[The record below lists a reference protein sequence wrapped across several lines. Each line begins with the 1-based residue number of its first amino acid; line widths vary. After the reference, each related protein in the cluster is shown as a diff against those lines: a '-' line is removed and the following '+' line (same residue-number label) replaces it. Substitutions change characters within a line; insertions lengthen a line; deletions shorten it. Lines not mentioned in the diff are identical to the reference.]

1 MYLNGKSY
9 RAYAIGE
16 TLPMLLNQRL
26 PSNAGASPYDAGF
39 ATSGAMMMEVKEITQ
54 KKWGIVYAPD
64 C

>member
-16 TLPMLLNQRL
+16 TNQMFLNFRTPLVGGLPE
-26 PSNAGASPYDAGF
+26 YDAGR
-39 ATSGAMMMEVKEITQ
+39 ATSGALMMEVKEITQ